1 MRWLALVGIAMSLIL
16 VSCGPGGTASGPAP
30 GASTA
35 TVGAPG
41 QIAPTTAISR
51 PTLPAGGAT
60 TVPAGLTAATAT
72 PAPPPL
78 FLELIEPA
86 GETVEVAESV
96 TSVAIVGRTL
106 PTAVVSVNGELASPD
121 ASGVFRAEVPLEDEM
136 TLIEVVASDASG
148 AEERIERMVV
158 R

>member
-16 VSCGPGGTASGPAP
+16 AGCGSGGAATGPAP
-30 GASTA
+30 GADA
-35 TVGAPG
+35 AAVGAPG
-41 QIAPTTAISR
+41 QTVPTTATDR

-60 TVPAGLTAATAT
+60 TVPAGWSTATAT
-72 PAPPPL
+72 PTPPPL
-78 FLELIEPA
+78 FLELIEPVE
-86 GETVEVAESV
+86 ETVEVAESA

-106 PTAVVSVNGELASPD
+106 PTAVVSVNGELVSPD

-148 AEERIERMVV
+148 AEERIERVVV